1 VAGEL
6 EARPTEGNIM
16 AEVQQDKL
24 GSTEDTLR
32 FLDMV
37 GLFGT
42 QAMIALGKLANPAT
56 GKATK
61 NMPAA
66 RLFIDTLE
74 MLEHKTKGNLNSD
87 ETKVLHATLTDL
99 RLMFVEE
106 SKAPEKTDVSAGA
119 SAKAEDRGQ
128 KAETAGSEAG
138 GPSRRTE
145 STEVSRE
152 AAPEDPTT
160 TDDPK
165 VKFHKKY
172 E

>member
-1 VAGEL
+1 
-6 EARPTEGNIM
+6 M

-56 GKATK
+56 GKAQK
-61 NMPAA
+61 NLPAA

-87 ETKVLHATLTDL
+87 ETKVLSATLTDL

-106 SKAPEKTDVSAGA
+106 SKEAPKTAPTTEQSAEA
-119 SAKAEDRGQ
+119 SAKAE
-128 KAETAGSEAG
+128 AEPE
-138 GPSRRTE
+138 E
-145 STEVSRE
+145 SDETK
-152 AAPEDPTT
+152 T
-160 TDDPK
+160 
-165 VKFHKKY
+165 KFHKKY

>member
-1 VAGEL
+1 
-6 EARPTEGNIM
+6 M
-16 AEVQQDKL
+16 AEVQKDTQ

-56 GKATK
+56 GKAEK
-61 NMPAA
+61 NIPAA

-74 MLEHKTKGNLNSD
+74 MLENKTKGNLNSD

-106 SKAPEKTDVSAGA
+106 ARTPQAPEKPSEP
-119 SAKAEDRGQ
+119 AKPA
-128 KAETAGSEAG
+128 
-138 GPSRRTE
+138 
-145 STEVSRE
+145 
-152 AAPEDPTT
+152 
-160 TDDPK
+160 
-165 VKFHKKY
+165 
-172 E
+172 

>member
-1 VAGEL
+1 
-6 EARPTEGNIM
+6 M
-16 AEVQQDKL
+16 AEVQKDTI
-24 GSTEDTLR
+24 GSTEDTIR

-56 GKATK
+56 GKAEK

-66 RLFIDTLE
+66 RLYIDTLE
-74 MLEHKTKGNLNSD
+74 MLEHKTRGNLNSD

-106 SKAPEKTDVSAGA
+106 SKAPA
-119 SAKAEDRGQ
+119 SAEPAKPTEQ
-128 KAETAGSEAG
+128 SQETI
-138 GPSRRTE
+138 T
-145 STEVSRE
+145 
-152 AAPEDPTT
+152 PENSQ
-160 TDDPK
+160 DDDSK

>member
-1 VAGEL
+1 
-6 EARPTEGNIM
+6 M
-16 AEVQQDKL
+16 AEVQKSNI

-56 GKATK
+56 GKADK

-74 MLEHKTKGNLNSD
+74 MLEHKTQGNLNAD
-87 ETKVLHATLTDL
+87 ETKVLHGTLTDL

-106 SKAPEKTDVSAGA
+106 SKAPQAPA
-119 SAKAEDRGQ
+119 SPQEPPKPDEQ
-128 KAETAGSEAG
+128 
-138 GPSRRTE
+138 PS
-145 STEVSRE
+145 
-152 AAPEDPTT
+152 
-160 TDDPK
+160 DDSK
-165 VKFHKKY
+165 VKFRKSY
-172 E
+172 D

>member
-1 VAGEL
+1 
-6 EARPTEGNIM
+6 M
-16 AEVQQDKL
+16 AEVQQDTL

-56 GKATK
+56 GKAEK
-61 NMPAA
+61 NLPAA

-74 MLEHKTKGNLNSD
+74 MLESKTKGNLNSD

-106 SKAPEKTDVSAGA
+106 TKAPQTPEKPSEPAKPAEGA
-119 SAKAEDRGQ
+119 A
-128 KAETAGSEAG
+128 
-138 GPSRRTE
+138 
-145 STEVSRE
+145 
-152 AAPEDPTT
+152 
-160 TDDPK
+160 DDPK
-165 VKFHKKY
+165 VKFRKTY
-172 E
+172 D

>member
-1 VAGEL
+1 
-6 EARPTEGNIM
+6 M
-16 AEVQQDKL
+16 AEVQKDTV

-56 GKATK
+56 GKAEK
-61 NMPAA
+61 NLPAA

-74 MLEHKTKGNLNSD
+74 MLEHKTRGNLNSD
-87 ETKVLHATLTDL
+87 ETKVLQATLTDL

-106 SKAPEKTDVSAGA
+106 SRTPEKTEGQEQKADSSREA
-119 SAKAEDRGQ
+119 SAKAEGGEPKPDAFSDEA
-128 KAETAGSEAG
+128 KA
-138 GPSRRTE
+138 
-145 STEVSRE
+145 
-152 AAPEDPTT
+152 
-160 TDDPK
+160 
-165 VKFHKKY
+165 KFHKKY

>member
-1 VAGEL
+1 
-6 EARPTEGNIM
+6 M
-16 AEVQQDKL
+16 ADVQKSTI

-56 GKATK
+56 GKADK

-74 MLEHKTKGNLNSD
+74 MLQHKTLGNLNAD
-87 ETKVLHATLTDL
+87 ETKVLQGTLTDL

-106 SKAPEKTDVSAGA
+106 SKAPQPSTPPQELPKTDEPA
-119 SAKAEDRGQ
+119 S
-128 KAETAGSEAG
+128 
-138 GPSRRTE
+138 
-145 STEVSRE
+145 
-152 AAPEDPTT
+152 
-160 TDDPK
+160 DDSK
-165 VKFHKKY
+165 VKFRKSY
-172 E
+172 D